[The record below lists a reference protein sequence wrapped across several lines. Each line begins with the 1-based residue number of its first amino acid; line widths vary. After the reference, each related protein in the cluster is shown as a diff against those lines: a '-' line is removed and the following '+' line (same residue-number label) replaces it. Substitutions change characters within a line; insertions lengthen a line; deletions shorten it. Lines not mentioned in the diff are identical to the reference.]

1 MRILCNLGV
10 FFHGGR
16 NSLSQSLTAL
26 PAPSGREPLAWR
38 ESCQSNHKAYGCAK
52 AFPRSGEGGCER
64 SEQTNEGAGKQLT
77 ENYPSSVTYGDTFP
91 PRGEGFSGGGK
102 LCGLAG
108 NCIVM
113 PKAPSQRGLSRRS
126 RDWGSSSPHKQNHR
140 SIRRCSGGFT
150 ITI

>member
-1 MRILCNLGV
+1 MQFECIFSWGW
-10 FFHGGR
+10 

-113 PKAPSQRGLSRRS
+113 PKAPSQRGLARRS
-126 RDWGSSSPHKQNHR
+126 RDWGSSSPYKQNHR